1 MNNTSKRIAAF
12 LESCIDSTMP
22 SYVGEIFNAN
32 KTSDECHLSFLDE
45 GLLRLIFTS
54 QDEGIDTTYFVVR
67 KADY

>member
-1 MNNTSKRIAAF
+1 MLK
-12 LESCIDSTMP
+12 
-22 SYVGEIFNAN
+22 EIFNAN
-32 KTSDECHLSFLDE
+32 KTSDECHLSFVDE